1 MKKLTIVIT
10 RCKEDLA
17 TLSRLLDS
25 IAHQTFKDIEVI
37 LSDDGFEAPSIEQI
51 RDKYA
56 FPISNVRFDK
66 KTVSH
71 ARNIGFQLSHSKYVM
86 FCDCDDMFYGS
97 NSTGLE
103 DAIKKMD
110 EDGIQ
115 VLRSVIM
122 YEYPSKA
129 KENRLSAIAQ
139 LDCDDKLELVKAAQ
153 INGSSIHGKI
163 FDLEFVKH
171 IGAEFCD
178 DLSINEEA
186 PFVNF
191 AYQVAEQK
199 YDVLHPF
206 YIWKYNASSVTRN
219 IGKLYPIKGF
229 DQYLKAA
236 SIWQKK
242 VIAYDKFY
250 GTSKFECCQ
259 VVGTLMQAFYWLEVE
274 SSKFKDIDSFKQY
287 YDLDI
292 EAAADFYANISM
304 HITNG
309 SIRHWLLENGTR
321 YNISDIDRAYADTI
335 AWLDKLVTKKSST

>member
-37 LSDDGFEAPSIEQI
+37 LSDDGFEAPNIEQI

-56 FPISNVRFDK
+56 FPIFNVHFDK

-71 ARNIGFQLSHSKYVM
+71 ARNIGFQLSSSKYVM
-86 FCDCDDMFYGS
+86 FCDCDDMFYDS
-97 NSTGLE
+97 NPTGLE

-110 EDGIQ
+110 EGGIQ

-129 KENRLSAIAQ
+129 KDDKLHAVAQ
-139 LDCDDKLELVKAAQ
+139 LDCDDELKLVKAAQ

-163 FDLEFVKH
+163 FDLAFVKR
-171 IGAEFCD
+171 IGAKFCD
-178 DLSINEEA
+178 ELSINEEA

-191 AYQVAEQK
+191 TYQVAEKK
-199 YDVLHPF
+199 YDIWQPF
-206 YIWKYNASSVTRN
+206 YVWKYNANSVTRN
-219 IGKLYPIKGF
+219 IGKLYPIKGL

-236 SIWQKK
+236 RIWQKK

-250 GTSKFECCQ
+250 GTSKFECRK
-259 VVGTLMQAFYWLEVE
+259 VAGTLIHAFYWLEVE

-292 EAAADFYANISM
+292 EAAADFYADFSM
-304 HITNG
+304 HITN
-309 SIRHWLLENGTR
+309 N
-321 YNISDIDRAYADTI
+321 DIWQLSGNNRNYAAVS
-335 AWLDKLVTKKSST
+335 AWLNKLHDIKSRT